1 MKKLLVVMLAMAIAI
16 SFGSMAMAKNG
27 LSVELG
33 LAYNPNGADMGE
45 IIMKDGEEGQENGL
59 FGDVVMSENS
69 FLAVKKSK
77 HPLGVNLIKSATD
90 DGAMSGINTTLR
102 VRYDFLDAFF
112 VRLGFVYD
120 QQIAGGDDSFKLTDN
135 ATALGLAAYSQGVNA
150 TASSDW
156 GAALAGGKITQKWTY
171 GYWAIPVTV
180 GINVPVTEKFNLYA
194 GIGLTYYSGYWQLEG
209 KFPQGYMIGDYN
221 GDHNPTATSADL
233 DLAVAGKEKLKFEA
247 SGIGINWTVGASVVV
262 YQDISLFIEIDTT
275 MGADM
280 SDSEKL
286 KTNQGKVAFSS
297 DNLYYPVSLSTQ
309 LIRFG
314 ASYKL
319 PLEI

>member
-1 MKKLLVVMLAMAIAI
+1 MKKVLVVMLAMAIAI

-33 LAYNPNGADMGE
+33 LAYNPNGADMGAT
-45 IIMKDGEEGQENGL
+45 ILKDGEEGAGNGL
-59 FGDVVMSENS
+59 FGDVIVSENS
-69 FLAVKKSK
+69 LLAAKKTSVV
-77 HPLGVNLIKSATD
+77 HPALGNLGHPIKSVTD

-120 QQIAGGDDSFKLTDN
+120 KQISGGDDSFKLTDN
-135 ATALGLAAYSQGVNA
+135 GLILNGLLEK
-150 TASSDW
+150 ASGITGSHM
-156 GAALAGGKITQKWTY
+156 ANTSSVAGQKVTQEWTY

-194 GIGLTYYSGYWQLEG
+194 GIGLTYYSGYWQL
-209 KFPQGYMIGDYN
+209 KVNAPAGYIAGDTTL
-221 GDHNPTATSADL
+221 GDA
-233 DLAVAGKEKLKFEA
+233 KEKCKFEA

-262 YQDISLFIEIDTT
+262 YQDISLFLEIDTT
-275 MGADM
+275 MAADM

-286 KTNQGKVAFSS
+286 KTPAGQKAFGV

>member
-77 HPLGVNLIKSATD
+77 ILGASLIKSADD

-120 QQIAGGDDSFKLTDN
+120 QQIAGGDDSFKITDN
-135 ATALGLAAYSQGVNA
+135 VGLLAAYVESKGVDD
-150 TASSDW
+150 TANLAW
-156 GAALAGGKITQKWTY
+156 GAALAGGKVTQEWTY

-194 GIGLTYYSGYWQLEG
+194 GIGLTYYSGYWQL
-209 KFPQGYMIGDYN
+209 KVKAPQGYMIGDYN
-221 GDHNPTATSADL
+221 HDTDVDAT
-233 DLAVAGKEKLKFEA
+233 DLALAAAGKEKCKFEA

-262 YQDISLFIEIDTT
+262 YQDISLFLEIDTT
-275 MGADM
+275 MAADM

>member
-1 MKKLLVVMLAMAIAI
+1 LLVVMLAMAIAI

-45 IIMKDGEEGQENGL
+45 TILKDGEEGQGNAM
-59 FGDVVMSENS
+59 FGDVILSENT
-69 FLAVKKSK
+69 FLAIKKSTAN
-77 HPLGVNLIKSATD
+77 PLGVNAISSADD

-120 QQIAGGDDSFKLTDN
+120 KQIAGGDDSFKITSN
-135 ATALGLAAYSQGVNA
+135 TALLSALSGGDAAAIG
-150 TASSDW
+150 
-156 GAALAGGKITQKWTY
+156 ALAGQKVSQEWTY

-180 GINVPVTEKFNLYA
+180 GINVPVTERFNLYA
-194 GIGLTYYSGYWQLEG
+194 GIGLTYYSGYWQL
-209 KFPQGYMIGDYN
+209 KVKAPAGYIDTDGNHLFDN
-221 GDHNPTATSADL
+221 EE
-233 DLAVAGKEKLKFEA
+233 AGAAKEKCKFEA

-262 YQDISLFIEIDTT
+262 YQDISIFLEIDTT
-275 MGADM
+275 MAADM

-286 KTNQGKVAFSS
+286 KTPAGQAAFGV

>member
-45 IIMKDGEEGQENGL
+45 IIMIDGEEGQGNGL
-59 FGDVVMSENS
+59 FGDVVMPENS
-69 FLAVKKSK
+69 FLAVKKHTAYYSGM
-77 HPLGVNLIKSATD
+77 PLGSPIKSADD

-120 QQIAGGDDSFKLTDN
+120 QQIAGGDDEYT
-135 ATALGLAAYSQGVNA
+135 LGLAFAGI
-150 TASSDW
+150 
-156 GAALAGGKITQKWTY
+156 GAAGQKVTQEWTY

-194 GIGLTYYSGYWQLEG
+194 GIGLTYYSGYWQL
-209 KFPQGYMIGDYN
+209 KIKAPQGYMIGDYN

-233 DLAVAGKEKLKFEA
+233 DLAVAGKEKVKFEA

-262 YQDISLFIEIDTT
+262 YQDISIFLEIDTT
-275 MGADM
+275 MAADM

-286 KTNQGKVAFSS
+286 KTPAGQAAFGV

>member
-1 MKKLLVVMLAMAIAI
+1 MKKVLVVMLAMAIAI

-33 LAYNPNGADMGE
+33 LAYNPNGADMGAT
-45 IIMKDGEEGQENGL
+45 ILKDGEEGAGTGL
-59 FGDVVMSENS
+59 FGDVIVSENQ

-77 HPLGVNLIKSATD
+77 ILGAPLIKSADD

-120 QQIAGGDDSFKLTDN
+120 QQIAGGDDSFKITDN
-135 ATALGLAAYSQGVNA
+135 VGLLAAYVTSKGVNSA
-150 TASSDW
+150 ANLAW
-156 GAALAGGKITQKWTY
+156 GTALAGGKVTQEWTY

-194 GIGLTYYSGYWQLEG
+194 GIGLTYYSGYWQLKE
-209 KFPQGYMIGDYN
+209 KVPQGYMIGDYDRD
-221 GDHNPTATSADL
+221 GDKDTT
-233 DLAVAGKEKLKFEA
+233 DLAIAAAGKEKVKFEA

-275 MGADM
+275 MAADM

-286 KTNQGKVAFSS
+286 KSNQGKMAFSS

>member
-1 MKKLLVVMLAMAIAI
+1 MKKVLVVMLAMAIAI

-33 LAYNPNGADMGE
+33 LAYNPNGADMGAT
-45 IIMKDGEEGQENGL
+45 ILKDGEEGAGTGL
-59 FGDVVMSENS
+59 FGDVIVSENQ

-77 HPLGVNLIKSATD
+77 ILGAPLIKSADD

-120 QQIAGGDDSFKLTDN
+120 QQIAGGDDSFKITDN
-135 ATALGLAAYSQGVNA
+135 VGLLAAYVTSKGVNSA
-150 TASSDW
+150 ANIAW
-156 GAALAGGKITQKWTY
+156 GGALAGGKITQKWTY

-194 GIGLTYYSGYWQLEG
+194 GIGLTYYSGYWQLKE
-209 KFPQGYMIGDYN
+209 KVPQGYMIGDYDRD
-221 GDHNPTATSADL
+221 GDKDTT
-233 DLAVAGKEKLKFEA
+233 DLAIAAAGKEKVKFEA

-262 YQDISLFIEIDTT
+262 YQDISIFLEIDTT
-275 MGADM
+275 MAADM

-286 KTNQGKVAFSS
+286 KTNQGKMAFSS
-297 DNLYYPVSLSTQ
+297 DNIYYPVSLSTQ

>member
-1 MKKLLVVMLAMAIAI
+1 MKKVLVVMLAMAIAI

-33 LAYNPNGADMGE
+33 LAYNPNGADMGAT
-45 IIMKDGEEGQENGL
+45 ILKDGEEGAGTGL
-59 FGDVVMSENS
+59 FGDVIVSENQ

-77 HPLGVNLIKSATD
+77 ILGAPLIKSADD

-120 QQIAGGDDSFKLTDN
+120 QQIAGGDDSFKITDN
-135 ATALGLAAYSQGVNA
+135 VGLLAAYVTSKGVNSA
-150 TASSDW
+150 ANLAW
-156 GAALAGGKITQKWTY
+156 GTALAGGKVTQEWTY

-194 GIGLTYYSGYWQLEG
+194 GIGLTYYSGYWQLEE
-209 KFPQGYMIGDYN
+209 KVPQGYMIGDYDRD
-221 GDHNPTATSADL
+221 GDKDTT
-233 DLAVAGKEKLKFEA
+233 DLAIAAAGKEKVKFEA

-262 YQDISLFIEIDTT
+262 YQDISIFLEIDTT
-275 MGADM
+275 MAADM

-286 KTNQGKVAFSS
+286 KTNQGKMAFSS
-297 DNLYYPVSLSTQ
+297 DNIYYPVSLSTQ

-314 ASYKL
+314 ASYRL
-319 PLEI
+319 PIEL

>member
-45 IIMKDGEEGQENGL
+45 IIMIDGEEGAGNGL
-59 FGDVVMSENS
+59 FGDVIMSENQL
-69 FLAVKKSK
+69 LA
-77 HPLGVNLIKSATD
+77 IKSTSPLMISDVTD

-112 VRLGFVYD
+112 VRLGFTLD
-120 QQIAGGDDSFKLTDN
+120 QQIAGGDDEYT
-135 ATALGLAAYSQGVNA
+135 LGLAFAGI
-150 TASSDW
+150 
-156 GAALAGGKITQKWTY
+156 GAAGQKVTQEWTY

-180 GINVPVTEKFNLYA
+180 GINVPVTERFNLYA
-194 GIGLTYYSGYWQLEG
+194 GIGLTYYSGYWQL
-209 KFPQGYMIGDYN
+209 KVKAPAGYIDFDGD
-221 GDHNPTATSADL
+221 GLFEDAA
-233 DLAVAGKEKLKFEA
+233 AGPAKEKCKFEA

-262 YQDISLFIEIDTT
+262 YQDISIFLEIDTT
-275 MGADM
+275 MAADM

-286 KTNQGKVAFSS
+286 KTPAGQAAFGV

>member
-27 LSVELG
+27 LSVDLG
-33 LAYNPNGADMGE
+33 LAYNPNGADMGAT
-45 IIMKDGEEGQENGL
+45 ILLDGEEGAQTGL
-59 FGDVVMSENS
+59 FGDVIMSENS

-77 HPLGVNLIKSATD
+77 ILGAPLIKSADD

-135 ATALGLAAYSQGVNA
+135 AGLLGTYVTTQKGVDNSANLA
-150 TASSDW
+150 W
-156 GAALAGGKITQKWTY
+156 GTALAGGKITQKWTY

-194 GIGLTYYSGYWQLEG
+194 GIGLTYYSGYWQLEE
-209 KFPQGYMIGDYN
+209 KVPQGYMIGDY
-221 GDHNPTATSADL
+221 DHSGTINAIDL
-233 DLAVAGKEKLKFEA
+233 GAAAAGKEKVKFEA

-275 MGADM
+275 MAADM

-286 KTNQGKVAFSS
+286 ETNQGKMAFSS
-297 DNLYYPVSLSTQ
+297 DNIYYPVSLSTQ

>member
-33 LAYNPNGADMGE
+33 LAYNPNGADMGAT
-45 IIMKDGEEGQENGL
+45 ILKDGEEGAGTGL
-59 FGDVVMSENS
+59 FGDVIVSENQ

-77 HPLGVNLIKSATD
+77 ILGAPLIKSADD

-120 QQIAGGDDSFKLTDN
+120 QQIAGGDDSFKITDN
-135 ATALGLAAYSQGVNA
+135 VGLLAAYVTSKGVNSA
-150 TASSDW
+150 ANLAW
-156 GAALAGGKITQKWTY
+156 GTALAGGKVTQEWTY

-194 GIGLTYYSGYWQLEG
+194 GIGLTYYSGYWQLKE
-209 KFPQGYMIGDYN
+209 KVPQGYMIGDYDRD
-221 GDHNPTATSADL
+221 GDKDTT
-233 DLAVAGKEKLKFEA
+233 DLAIAAAGKEKVKFEA

-275 MGADM
+275 MAADM

-286 KTNQGKVAFSS
+286 KTNQGKMAFSS
-297 DNLYYPVSLSTQ
+297 DNIYYPVSLSTQ

>member
-33 LAYNPNGADMGE
+33 LAYNPNGADMGAT
-45 IIMKDGEEGQENGL
+45 ILKDGEEGAGTGL
-59 FGDVVMSENS
+59 FGDVVMSENQ

-77 HPLGVNLIKSATD
+77 ILGAPLIKSADD

-120 QQIAGGDDSFKLTDN
+120 QQIAGGDDSFKITDN
-135 ATALGLAAYSQGVNA
+135 VGLLAAYLTSKGVNGA
-150 TASSDW
+150 DNITW
-156 GAALAGGKITQKWTY
+156 GAALAGGKVTQEWTY

-194 GIGLTYYSGYWQLEG
+194 GIGLTYYSGYWQLKE
-209 KFPQGYMIGDYN
+209 KVPQGYMIGDYN
-221 GDHNPTATSADL
+221 RDGDINAT
-233 DLAVAGKEKLKFEA
+233 DLAAAAAGKEKVKFEA

-262 YQDISLFIEIDTT
+262 YQDISIFLEIDTT
-275 MGADM
+275 MAADM

-286 KTNQGKVAFSS
+286 KTNQGKMAFSS

>member
-1 MKKLLVVMLAMAIAI
+1 MKKVLVVMLAMAIAI

-33 LAYNPNGADMGE
+33 LAYNPNGADMGAT
-45 IIMKDGEEGQENGL
+45 ILKDGEEGAGTGL
-59 FGDVVMSENS
+59 FGDVIVSENQ

-77 HPLGVNLIKSATD
+77 ILGAPLIKSADD

-194 GIGLTYYSGYWQLEG
+194 GIGLTYYSGYWQLEE
-209 KFPQGYMIGDYN
+209 KVPQGYMIGDYDRD
-221 GDHNPTATSADL
+221 GDKDTT
-233 DLAVAGKEKLKFEA
+233 DLAIAAAGKEKVKFEA

-262 YQDISLFIEIDTT
+262 YQDISIFLEIDTT
-275 MGADM
+275 MAADM

-286 KTNQGKVAFSS
+286 KTNQGKMAFSS
-297 DNLYYPVSLSTQ
+297 DNIYYPVSLSTQ

>member
-1 MKKLLVVMLAMAIAI
+1 MKKVLVVMLAMAIAI

-33 LAYNPNGADMGE
+33 LAYNPNGADMGAT
-45 IIMKDGEEGQENGL
+45 ILKDGEEGAGTGL
-59 FGDVVMSENS
+59 FGDVIVSENQ

-77 HPLGVNLIKSATD
+77 ILGAPLIKSADD

-120 QQIAGGDDSFKLTDN
+120 QQIAGGDDSFKITDN
-135 ATALGLAAYSQGVNA
+135 VGSLAAYLTSKGVNGA
-150 TASSDW
+150 DNITW
-156 GAALAGGKITQKWTY
+156 GTALAGGKVTQKWTY

-194 GIGLTYYSGYWQLEG
+194 GIGLTYYSGYWQLEE
-209 KFPQGYMIGDYN
+209 KVPQGYMIGDYN

-233 DLAVAGKEKLKFEA
+233 NLAVAGKEKVKFEA

-262 YQDISLFIEIDTT
+262 YQDISIFLEIDPT
-275 MGADM
+275 MAADM

-286 KTNQGKVAFSS
+286 KTKGGQAAFGV
-297 DNLYYPVSLSTQ
+297 DNIYYPVSLSTQ

>member
-27 LSVELG
+27 LSVDLG
-33 LAYNPNGADMGE
+33 LAYNPNGADMGAT
-45 IIMKDGEEGQENGL
+45 ILKDGEEGAGNGL
-59 FGDVVMSENS
+59 FGDVIVSENS
-69 FLAVKKSK
+69 LLAAKKTSVV
-77 HPLGVNLIKSATD
+77 HPALGNLGHPIKSVTD

-120 QQIAGGDDSFKLTDN
+120 QQIAGGDDSFKITDN
-135 ATALGLAAYSQGVNA
+135 AMILVGLTGNQADAIAN
-150 TASSDW
+150 
-156 GAALAGGKITQKWTY
+156 LAGQKVTQEWTY

-180 GINVPVTEKFNLYA
+180 GINVPVTERFNLYA
-194 GIGLTYYSGYWQLEG
+194 GIGLTYYSGYWQL
-209 KFPQGYMIGDYN
+209 KVKAPAGYIDSDGN
-221 GDHNPTATSADL
+221 GFFDNNEDG
-233 DLAVAGKEKLKFEA
+233 VAKEKVKFEA

-262 YQDISLFIEIDTT
+262 YQDISIFLEIDTT
-275 MGADM
+275 MAADM

-286 KTNQGKVAFSS
+286 KTTAGQKGFGS
-297 DNLYYPVSLSTQ
+297 DNVYYPVSLSTQ

>member
-27 LSVELG
+27 LSVDLG
-33 LAYNPNGADMGE
+33 LAYNPNGADMGAT
-45 IIMKDGEEGQENGL
+45 ILKDGEEGAGNGL
-59 FGDVVMSENS
+59 FGDVIVSENS
-69 FLAVKKSK
+69 LLAAKKTSVV
-77 HPLGVNLIKSATD
+77 HPALGNLGHPIKSVTD

-120 QQIAGGDDSFKLTDN
+120 KQISGGDDSFKLTDN
-135 ATALGLAAYSQGVNA
+135 ALILNSLVAGLTLQPNEMVA
-150 TASSDW
+150 ASS
-156 GAALAGGKITQKWTY
+156 LVGKKVTQEWTY

-194 GIGLTYYSGYWQLEG
+194 GIGLTYYSGYWQL
-209 KFPQGYMIGDYN
+209 KVKAPAGYIAGDTTL
-221 GDHNPTATSADL
+221 GDA
-233 DLAVAGKEKLKFEA
+233 KEKCKFEA

-262 YQDISLFIEIDTT
+262 YQDISIFLEVDTT
-275 MGADM
+275 MAADM

-286 KTNQGKVAFSS
+286 KTPAGQAAFGV

>member
-33 LAYNPNGADMGE
+33 LAYNPNGADMGAT
-45 IIMKDGEEGQENGL
+45 IMKDGEEGAGTGL
-59 FGDVVMSENS
+59 FGDVIVSENV
-69 FLAVKKSK
+69 FLAAKKK
-77 HPLGVNLIKSATD
+77 ATPFGVSPVASADD

-120 QQIAGGDDSFKLTDN
+120 QQIAGGDDSFKLTSN
-135 ATALGLAAYSQGVNA
+135 TALISALTNGDLPAI
-150 TASSDW
+150 AS
-156 GAALAGGKITQKWTY
+156 LAGQKVTQEWTY

-180 GINVPVTEKFNLYA
+180 GINVPVTERFNLYA
-194 GIGLTYYSGYWQLEG
+194 GIGLTYYSGYWQL
-209 KFPQGYMIGDYN
+209 KVKAPAGYIDSDGN
-221 GDHNPTATSADL
+221 GFFDNNEDG
-233 DLAVAGKEKLKFEA
+233 VAKEKVKFEA

-262 YQDISLFIEIDTT
+262 YQDISLFLEIDTT
-275 MGADM
+275 MAADM

-286 KTNQGKVAFSS
+286 KTTAGQKAFGV

>member
-1 MKKLLVVMLAMAIAI
+1 MKKVLVVMLAMAIAI

-33 LAYNPNGADMGE
+33 LAYNPNGADMGAT
-45 IIMKDGEEGQENGL
+45 ILKDGEEGAGTGL
-59 FGDVVMSENS
+59 FGDVIVSENQ

-77 HPLGVNLIKSATD
+77 ILGAPLIKSADD

-120 QQIAGGDDSFKLTDN
+120 QQIAGGDDSFKITDN
-135 ATALGLAAYSQGVNA
+135 VGLLAAYVTSKGVNSA
-150 TASSDW
+150 ANLAW
-156 GAALAGGKITQKWTY
+156 GTALAGGKVTQEWTY

-194 GIGLTYYSGYWQLEG
+194 GIGLTYYSGYWQLEE
-209 KFPQGYMIGDYN
+209 KVPQGYMIGDYDRD
-221 GDHNPTATSADL
+221 GDKDTT
-233 DLAVAGKEKLKFEA
+233 DLAIAAAGKEKVKFEA

-262 YQDISLFIEIDTT
+262 YQDISIFLEIDTT
-275 MGADM
+275 MAADM

-286 KTNQGKVAFSS
+286 KTNQGKMAFSS
-297 DNLYYPVSLSTQ
+297 DNIYYPVSLSTQ

>member
-33 LAYNPNGADMGE
+33 LAYNPNGAVMGASFLN
-45 IIMKDGEEGQENGL
+45 DGEEGAGNSL
-59 FGDVVMSENS
+59 FGDVILSENT
-69 FLAVKKSK
+69 FLALKKTK
-77 HPLGVNLIKSATD
+77 NNPLGISPIKSATD
-90 DGAMSGINTTLR
+90 DGAMSGLNTNLR

-120 QQIAGGDDSFKLTDN
+120 KQISGGDDSFKLTDN
-135 ATALGLAAYSQGVNA
+135 ALILNSLVAAQTGNA
-150 TASSDW
+150 NELVAASS
-156 GAALAGGKITQKWTY
+156 LAGKKITQEWTY

-194 GIGLTYYSGYWQLEG
+194 GLGLTYYSGYWQL
-209 KFPQGYMIGDYN
+209 KVKAPAGYIAGDTSL
-221 GDHNPTATSADL
+221 GDAN
-233 DLAVAGKEKLKFEA
+233 EKCKFEA
-247 SGIGINWTVGASVVV
+247 SGIGINWTVGASVAV
-262 YQDISLFIEIDTT
+262 YQDISLFLEIDTT
-275 MGADM
+275 MAAGM

-286 KTNQGKVAFSS
+286 KSDGGKGAFGV
-297 DNLYYPVSLSTQ
+297 DNLYYPVNLSTQ

>member
-1 MKKLLVVMLAMAIAI
+1 MKKVLVVMLAMAIAI

-33 LAYNPNGADMGE
+33 LAYNPNGADMGAT
-45 IIMKDGEEGQENGL
+45 ILKDGEEGAGTGL
-59 FGDVVMSENS
+59 FGDVIVSENQ

-77 HPLGVNLIKSATD
+77 ILGAPLIKSADD

-120 QQIAGGDDSFKLTDN
+120 QQIAGGDDSFKITDN
-135 ATALGLAAYSQGVNA
+135 VGLLAAYVESKGVDN
-150 TASSDW
+150 TANLAW
-156 GAALAGGKITQKWTY
+156 GAALAGGKVTQEWTY

-194 GIGLTYYSGYWQLEG
+194 GIGLTYYSGYWQLEE
-209 KFPQGYMIGDYN
+209 KVPQGYMIGDYDRD
-221 GDHNPTATSADL
+221 GDKDTT
-233 DLAVAGKEKLKFEA
+233 DLAIAAAGKEKVKFEA

-275 MGADM
+275 MAADM

-286 KTNQGKVAFSS
+286 KSNQGKMAFSS

>member
-1 MKKLLVVMLAMAIAI
+1 
-16 SFGSMAMAKNG
+16 MAMAKNG
-27 LSVELG
+27 LSVQLG
-33 LAYNPNGADMGE
+33 LAYNPNGADMGAT
-45 IIMKDGEEGQENGL
+45 ILKDGEEGAGNGL
-59 FGDVVMSENS
+59 FGDVIVSENQL
-69 FLAVKKSK
+69 LAINKTKVAALGGI
-77 HPLGVNLIKSATD
+77 HPITSVDD

-120 QQIAGGDDSFKLTDN
+120 QQIAGGDDSFKLTSN
-135 ATALGLAAYSQGVNA
+135 ALLINSLANSMDPV
-150 TASSDW
+150 AS
-156 GAALAGGKITQKWTY
+156 LAGQKVTQEWTY

-180 GINVPVTEKFNLYA
+180 GINVPVTERFNLYA
-194 GIGLTYYSGYWQLEG
+194 GIGLTYYSGYWQL
-209 KFPQGYMIGDYN
+209 KVKAPAGYIDVN
-221 GDHNPTATSADL
+221 NDDDHNATD
-233 DLAVAGKEKLKFEA
+233 VAAGPAKEKCKFEA

-262 YQDISLFIEIDTT
+262 YQDISLFLEIDTT
-275 MGADM
+275 MAADM

-286 KTNQGKVAFSS
+286 KTPAGKAAFGV

>member
-1 MKKLLVVMLAMAIAI
+1 MAIAI

-27 LSVELG
+27 LSVDLG
-33 LAYNPNGADMGE
+33 LAYNPNGADMGAT
-45 IIMKDGEEGQENGL
+45 ILKDGEEGQGNAL

-69 FLAVKKSK
+69 FLALKKDHTYGSS
-77 HPLGVNLIKSATD
+77 LIKSATD

-120 QQIAGGDDSFKLTDN
+120 KQISGGDDSFKLTSNNGLLSTLLTAQFGVGAPDN
-135 ATALGLAAYSQGVNA
+135 ITV
-150 TASSDW
+150 
-156 GAALAGGKITQKWTY
+156 GAAMAGKKVTQEWTY

-194 GIGLTYYSGYWQLEG
+194 GIGLTYYSGYWQL
-209 KFPQGYMIGDYN
+209 KVKAPAGYI
-221 GDHNPTATSADL
+221 PSELTSAAD
-233 DLAVAGKEKLKFEA
+233 EKCKFEA

-262 YQDISLFIEIDTT
+262 YQDISLFLEIDTT
-275 MGADM
+275 MAADM

-286 KTNQGKVAFSS
+286 KTDAGKAAFGV
-297 DNLYYPVSLSTQ
+297 DNIYYPVSLSTQ

>member
-27 LSVELG
+27 LSVDLG
-33 LAYNPNGADMGE
+33 LAYNPNGADMGAT
-45 IIMKDGEEGQENGL
+45 ILKDGEEGAGNGL
-59 FGDVVMSENS
+59 FGDVIMSENQL
-69 FLAVKKSK
+69 LA
-77 HPLGVNLIKSATD
+77 IKSTSPLLISDVTD

-120 QQIAGGDDSFKLTDN
+120 QQIAGGDDSFKITDN
-135 ATALGLAAYSQGVNA
+135 VGSLAAYLTSKGVNGA
-150 TASSDW
+150 DNITW
-156 GAALAGGKITQKWTY
+156 GTALAGGKVTQKWTY

-194 GIGLTYYSGYWQLEG
+194 GIGLTYYSGYWQLEE
-209 KFPQGYMIGDYN
+209 KVPQGYMIGDYN

-233 DLAVAGKEKLKFEA
+233 NLAVAGKEKVKFEA

-275 MGADM
+275 MAADM

-286 KTNQGKVAFSS
+286 KSNQGKMAFSS

>member
-27 LSVELG
+27 LSVDLG
-33 LAYNPNGADMGE
+33 LAYNPNGADMGAT
-45 IIMKDGEEGQENGL
+45 ILKDGEEGAGNGL
-59 FGDVVMSENS
+59 FGDVIVSENQL
-69 FLAVKKSK
+69 LAINKTKVAALGGI
-77 HPLGVNLIKSATD
+77 HPITSVDD

-120 QQIAGGDDSFKLTDN
+120 QQIAGGDDSFKLTSN
-135 ATALGLAAYSQGVNA
+135 TALISALTNGDLPAI
-150 TASSDW
+150 AS
-156 GAALAGGKITQKWTY
+156 LAGQKVTQEWTY

-180 GINVPVTEKFNLYA
+180 GINVPVTERFNLYA
-194 GIGLTYYSGYWQLEG
+194 GIGLTYYSGYWQL
-209 KFPQGYMIGDYN
+209 KVKAPAGYIDSDGN
-221 GDHNPTATSADL
+221 GFFDNNEDG
-233 DLAVAGKEKLKFEA
+233 VAKEKVKFEA

-262 YQDISLFIEIDTT
+262 YQDISLFLEIDTT
-275 MGADM
+275 MAADM

-286 KTNQGKVAFSS
+286 KTTAGQKAFGV

>member
-33 LAYNPNGADMGE
+33 LAYNPNGADMGAT
-45 IIMKDGEEGQENGL
+45 ILKDGEEGAGTGL
-59 FGDVVMSENS
+59 FGDVIVSENV
-69 FLAVKKSK
+69 FLAAKKK
-77 HPLGVNLIKSATD
+77 ATPFGVSPVASADD

-120 QQIAGGDDSFKLTDN
+120 QQIAGGDDSFKLTSN
-135 ATALGLAAYSQGVNA
+135 TALISALTNGDLPAI
-150 TASSDW
+150 AS
-156 GAALAGGKITQKWTY
+156 LAGQKVTQEWTY

-180 GINVPVTEKFNLYA
+180 GINVPVTERFNLYA
-194 GIGLTYYSGYWQLEG
+194 GIGLTYYSGYWQL
-209 KFPQGYMIGDYN
+209 KVKAPAGYIDVNDDGTHD
-221 GDHNPTATSADL
+221 AAD
-233 DLAVAGKEKLKFEA
+233 VAAGPAKEKVKFEA

-262 YQDISLFIEIDTT
+262 YQDISIFLEIDTT
-275 MGADM
+275 MAADM

-286 KTNQGKVAFSS
+286 KTTAGQKGFGS
-297 DNLYYPVSLSTQ
+297 DNVYYPVSLSTQ

>member
-33 LAYNPNGADMGE
+33 LAYNPNGADMGAT
-45 IIMKDGEEGQENGL
+45 ILKDGEEGAGTGL
-59 FGDVVMSENS
+59 FGDVVMSENQ

-77 HPLGVNLIKSATD
+77 ILGAPLIKSADD

-120 QQIAGGDDSFKLTDN
+120 QQIAGGDDSFKITDN
-135 ATALGLAAYSQGVNA
+135 VGLLAAYVTSKGVNSG
-150 TASSDW
+150 ASADW
-156 GAALAGGKITQKWTY
+156 GTALAGGKVTQEWTY

-194 GIGLTYYSGYWQLEG
+194 GIGLTYYSGYWQLKE
-209 KFPQGYMIGDYN
+209 KVPQGYMIGDYDRD
-221 GDHNPTATSADL
+221 GDKDTT
-233 DLAVAGKEKLKFEA
+233 DLAIAAAGKEKVKFEA

-262 YQDISLFIEIDTT
+262 YQDISLFLEIDTT
-275 MGADM
+275 MAADM

-286 KTNQGKVAFSS
+286 KTPAGQKAFGV

>member
-59 FGDVVMSENS
+59 FGDVVMSENQ

-77 HPLGVNLIKSATD
+77 ILGAPLIKSADD

-120 QQIAGGDDSFKLTDN
+120 QQIAGGDDSFKITDN
-135 ATALGLAAYSQGVNA
+135 VGLLAAYVTSKGVNSA
-150 TASSDW
+150 NLAW
-156 GAALAGGKITQKWTY
+156 GTALAGGKVTQEWTY

-194 GIGLTYYSGYWQLEG
+194 GIGLTYYSGYWQL
-209 KFPQGYMIGDYN
+209 KVKAPQGYMIGDYN
-221 GDHNPTATSADL
+221 RDGDINAT
-233 DLAVAGKEKLKFEA
+233 DLALAAAGKEKVKFEA

-262 YQDISLFIEIDTT
+262 YQDISIFLEIDTT
-275 MGADM
+275 MSADM

-286 KTNQGKVAFSS
+286 KTNQCHMAFSS

>member
-27 LSVELG
+27 LSVDLG
-33 LAYNPNGADMGE
+33 LAYNPNGADMGAT
-45 IIMKDGEEGQENGL
+45 ILKDGEEGQGNSL
-59 FGDVVMSENS
+59 FGDVILSENT
-69 FLAVKKSK
+69 FLALKKTK
-77 HPLGVNLIKSATD
+77 NNPLGITPIKSATD
-90 DGAMSGINTTLR
+90 DGAMSGLNTNLR

-120 QQIAGGDDSFKLTDN
+120 KQISGGDDSFKLTDN
-135 ATALGLAAYSQGVNA
+135 ALILNSLVNA
-150 TASSDW
+150 FTLTGNEMVAASS
-156 GAALAGGKITQKWTY
+156 LVGKKVTQEWTY

-194 GIGLTYYSGYWQLEG
+194 GIGLTYYSGYWQL
-209 KFPQGYMIGDYN
+209 KVKAPAGYIAGDTTL
-221 GDHNPTATSADL
+221 GDA
-233 DLAVAGKEKLKFEA
+233 KEKCKFEA

-262 YQDISLFIEIDTT
+262 YQDISLFLEIDTT
-275 MGADM
+275 MAADM

-286 KTNQGKVAFSS
+286 KTTAGQKAFGV

>member
-1 MKKLLVVMLAMAIAI
+1 LLVVMLAMAIAI

-33 LAYNPNGADMGE
+33 LAYNPNGADMGAT
-45 IIMKDGEEGQENGL
+45 ILKDGEEGQGNSL
-59 FGDVVMSENS
+59 FGDVILSENT
-69 FLAVKKSK
+69 FLALKKTK
-77 HPLGVNLIKSATD
+77 NNPLGITPIKSATD
-90 DGAMSGINTTLR
+90 DGAMSGLNTNLR

-120 QQIAGGDDSFKLTDN
+120 KQISGGDDSFKLTDN
-135 ATALGLAAYSQGVNA
+135 ALILNSLVNA
-150 TASSDW
+150 FTGTGNEMVAASS
-156 GAALAGGKITQKWTY
+156 LVGKKVTQEWTY

-194 GIGLTYYSGYWQLEG
+194 GIGLTYYSGYWQL
-209 KFPQGYMIGDYN
+209 KVKAPAGYIAGD
-221 GDHNPTATSADL
+221 TALGA
-233 DLAVAGKEKLKFEA
+233 AKEKCKFEA
-247 SGIGINWTVGASVVV
+247 SGIGINWTVGASVAV
-262 YQDISLFIEIDTT
+262 YQDISLFLEIDTT
-275 MGADM
+275 MAADM

-286 KTNQGKVAFSS
+286 KTKGGQAAFGV
-297 DNLYYPVSLSTQ
+297 DNIYYPVSLSTQ

>member
-33 LAYNPNGADMGE
+33 LAYNPNGADMGAT
-45 IIMKDGEEGQENGL
+45 ILKDGEEGQENSL
-59 FGDVVMSENS
+59 FGDVILSENT
-69 FLAVKKSK
+69 FLALKKTK
-77 HPLGVNLIKSATD
+77 NNPLGITPIKSATD
-90 DGAMSGINTTLR
+90 DGAMSGLNTNLR

-120 QQIAGGDDSFKLTDN
+120 KQISGGDDSFKLTDN
-135 ATALGLAAYSQGVNA
+135 ALILNSLVDAFTETGNEMVA
-150 TASSDW
+150 ASS
-156 GAALAGGKITQKWTY
+156 LVGKKVTQEWTY

-194 GIGLTYYSGYWQLEG
+194 GIGLTYYSGYWQL
-209 KFPQGYMIGDYN
+209 KVKAPAGYIAGDTTL
-221 GDHNPTATSADL
+221 GDA
-233 DLAVAGKEKLKFEA
+233 KEKCKFEA

-262 YQDISLFIEIDTT
+262 YQDISIFLEVDTT
-275 MGADM
+275 MAADM

-286 KTNQGKVAFSS
+286 KTPAGQAAFGV

>member
-1 MKKLLVVMLAMAIAI
+1 LLVVMLAMAIAI

-45 IIMKDGEEGQENGL
+45 TILKDGEEGQGNGM
-59 FGDVVMSENS
+59 FGDVVMSENEL
-69 FLAVKKSK
+69 LAIKKYK
-77 HPLGVNLIKSATD
+77 HPLLGVSPIASVDD
-90 DGAMSGINTTLR
+90 DGPMSGINTTLR

-120 QQIAGGDDSFKLTDN
+120 QQIAGGDDSFKLTSN
-135 ATALGLAAYSQGVNA
+135 TALISALTNGDLPAI
-150 TASSDW
+150 AS
-156 GAALAGGKITQKWTY
+156 LAGQKVTQEWTY

-180 GINVPVTEKFNLYA
+180 GINVPVTERFNLYA
-194 GIGLTYYSGYWQLEG
+194 GIGLTYYSGYWQL
-209 KFPQGYMIGDYN
+209 KVKAPAGYIDSDGN
-221 GDHNPTATSADL
+221 GFFDNNEDG
-233 DLAVAGKEKLKFEA
+233 VAKEKVKFEA

-262 YQDISLFIEIDTT
+262 YQDISLFLEIDTT
-275 MGADM
+275 MAADM

-286 KTNQGKVAFSS
+286 KTTAGQKAFGV

>member
-59 FGDVVMSENS
+59 FGDVVMSENQ

-77 HPLGVNLIKSATD
+77 ILGAPLIKSADD

-120 QQIAGGDDSFKLTDN
+120 QQIAGGDDSFKITDN
-135 ATALGLAAYSQGVNA
+135 VGLLAAYVTSKDVNSA
-150 TASSDW
+150 ANLAW
-156 GAALAGGKITQKWTY
+156 GTALAGGKVTQEWTY

-194 GIGLTYYSGYWQLEG
+194 GIGLTYYSGYWQL
-209 KFPQGYMIGDYN
+209 KVKAPQGYMIGDYN
-221 GDHNPTATSADL
+221 RDGDINAT
-233 DLAVAGKEKLKFEA
+233 DLALAAAGKEKVKFEA

-262 YQDISLFIEIDTT
+262 YQDISLFLEIDTT
-275 MGADM
+275 MSADM

-286 KTNQGKVAFSS
+286 KTNQCHMAFSS

>member
-1 MKKLLVVMLAMAIAI
+1 MAIAI

-59 FGDVVMSENS
+59 FGDVVMSENQL
-69 FLAVKKSK
+69 LAIKKTK
-77 HPLGVNLIKSATD
+77 FAPLGISPIASVDD

-120 QQIAGGDDSFKLTDN
+120 QQIAGGDDSFKLTSN
-135 ATALGLAAYSQGVNA
+135 LMLLTGLANDA
-150 TASSDW
+150 TTAAS
-156 GAALAGGKITQKWTY
+156 LAGQKVTQEWTY

-194 GIGLTYYSGYWQLEG
+194 GIGLTYYSGYWQL
-209 KFPQGYMIGDYN
+209 KVKAPAGYMDFDGD
-221 GDHNPTATSADL
+221 GTFDDSA
-233 DLAVAGKEKLKFEA
+233 AGPAKEKCKFEA

-262 YQDISLFIEIDTT
+262 YQDISIFLEIDTT
-275 MGADM
+275 MAADM

-286 KTNQGKVAFSS
+286 KTPAGQAAFGV

>member
-1 MKKLLVVMLAMAIAI
+1 LLVVMLAMAIAI

-33 LAYNPNGADMGE
+33 LAYNPNGADMGAT
-45 IIMKDGEEGQENGL
+45 ILKDGEEGAGTGL
-59 FGDVVMSENS
+59 FGDVIVSENV
-69 FLAVKKSK
+69 FLAAKKK
-77 HPLGVNLIKSATD
+77 ATPFGVSPVASADD

-120 QQIAGGDDSFKLTDN
+120 QQIAGGDDSFKLTSN
-135 ATALGLAAYSQGVNA
+135 TALLSYLTGGDAAA
-150 TASSDW
+150 IASLS
-156 GAALAGGKITQKWTY
+156 GQKITQEWTY

-180 GINVPVTEKFNLYA
+180 GINVPVTERFNLYA
-194 GIGLTYYSGYWQLEG
+194 GIGLTYYSGYWQL
-209 KFPQGYMIGDYN
+209 KVKAPAGYIDSDGN
-221 GDHNPTATSADL
+221 GFFDNNEDG
-233 DLAVAGKEKLKFEA
+233 VAKEKVKFEA

-262 YQDISLFIEIDTT
+262 YQDISLFLEIDTT
-275 MGADM
+275 MAADM

-286 KTNQGKVAFSS
+286 KTPAGQAAFGV